1 MVHKTKCSWVL
12 GYQVGVN
19 HCPSAGASL
28 KWQPPRS
35 QKWNLSDAAGL
46 CLSCLEENLVS
57 EVPSGHWA
65 GKLSHVATL
74 WVLQGTPC
82 AEQCSLWLSGASWAC
97 SVCGLRVSLVVAFVS
112 EPELV
117 LSCFWKHSLSRSY
130 LQESLHYS
138 DSSLVFLFQVS

>member
-1 MVHKTKCSWVL
+1 MVHKTKSSRVL

-28 KWQPPRS
+28 KWTATKKPEMKPFWCCRPVPAMLRGES
-35 QKWNLSDAAGL
+35 GL
-46 CLSCLEENLVS
+46 

-82 AEQCSLWLSGASWAC
+82 IGRCSLWLSGASWAC
-97 SVCGLRVSLVVAFVS
+97 SICELRESLVVAFVS

-138 DSSLVFLFQVS
+138 DSLFVFLFQVS